1 MEVTKLQLPFILLM
15 MSRLH
20 FPVRIITEP
29 FKWFNNSIQSFPS
42 SKRKSRPNSKQL
54 KSLLIFK
61 HQNTFTFLICI
72 YQRRTTLTL
81 MWFLPLIK
89 RDWIWMLLPGRLG
102 TAGEQW
108 RFHPTELN
116 PINNQYQT
124 LLSPALFC
132 SQLRRT
138 ANILIS
144 LKLSLSVV
152 QMQQNHMLAVCEF
165 HLPQTEQGLLDVC
178 LKERQELEWIKHV

>member
-20 FPVRIITEP
+20 FPVRFITEP

-89 RDWIWMLLPGRLG
+89 RDWIWMLLPGWLG

-132 SQLRRT
+132 SQLRRIFLLGLNWACQLGKCNKT
-138 ANILIS
+138 TCWQFANFIYPR
-144 LKLSLSVV
+144 LSKDCW
-152 QMQQNHMLAVCEF
+152 MCA
-165 HLPQTEQGLLDVC
+165 
-178 LKERQELEWIKHV
+178 